1 MPAHTGTY
9 DWKVI
14 CLKCPYCSYWNTLV
28 LDSRES
34 SDFQV
39 RRRRKCTRCKK
50 RFTTYEEA
58 QTMDLSVIKKDGRR
72 EKFDRH
78 KILAGLERA
87 CEKRPVSAETI
98 ERLADSVEAE
108 VRKLDSID
116 VPSRKIGAILLKK
129 LKKTDLIAY
138 LRFASVYLN
147 FDDLSAFDKALKEL
161 KKKQQAAKKQHQ

>member
-1 MPAHTGTY
+1 M
-9 DWKVI
+9 
-14 CLKCPYCSYWNTLV
+14 KCPYCSYWNTMV

-39 RRRRKCTRCKK
+39 RRRRKCCRCKK

-87 CEKRPVSAETI
+87 FEKRPVSAETI
-98 ERLADSVEAE
+98 ERIADSVEAQ

-138 LRFASVYLN
+138 LRFASVYLK
-147 FDDLSAFDKALKEL
+147 FDDLSAFEKALREL
-161 KKKQQAAKKQHQ
+161 KKKQATAKKQ